1 MFRILGLLFFVIVPS
16 QASAVCNGV
25 IINPITDL
33 CWSCMFPM
41 TIGGVQV
48 SVGTD
53 APDMSSS
60 PTLPICSCPIPN
72 PPFVRLGVP
81 IGFWEPTRLAETVR
95 EPFCFPSLG
104 GLSLAGSVN
113 WAIPTG
119 SRKNDGEGKTVSFYQ
134 EHWMVNPL
142 LYILNF
148 LTDIGCVQVASFD
161 VAYMTELDPMW
172 NNDELS
178 LIINPEALLFG
189 NPVAQAACAAD
200 CASSTAGLPLDP
212 LFWCAGCQGGVY
224 PFTGTV
230 PSHVGGVMASTLLTE
245 KMIAKLHRSF
255 LLWGSSGVGG
265 LCSKY
270 PMPIVKKSQYR
281 LQILRPWPQHTP
293 CCQPY
298 GRTEAVIAAGREYPV
313 TGEDYVYQ
321 IWQKRDCCAL

>member
-1 MFRILGLLFFVIVPS
+1 MAIMLLFAPLN
-16 QASAVCNGV
+16 ANAVCNGT

-33 CWSCMFPM
+33 CWSCLFPI

-53 APDMSSS
+53 APDMPSAPS
-60 PTLPICSCPIPN
+60 LPVCSCPIPSF
-72 PPFVRLGVP
+72 PFIRLGVP

-104 GLSLAGSVN
+104 GLNLGN
-113 WAIPTG
+113 GIGWTIPTG
-119 SRKNDGEGKTVSFYQ
+119 SRKNNGETSVKSFYQ
-134 EHWMVNPL
+134 EHWMINPL

-148 LTDIGCVQVASFD
+148 LTDIGCVQAASFD

-172 NNDELS
+172 NDDELS
-178 LIINPEALLFG
+178 VIINPEALIFG
-189 NPVAQAACAAD
+189 NPIAQAACAAD
-200 CASSTAGLPLDP
+200 CASSTVGLPLDP

-230 PSHVGGVMASTLLTE
+230 TDHVGGVMASTLLTE
-245 KMIAKLHRSF
+245 KMIAKLHREF
-255 LLWGSSGVGG
+255 LLWGSSGVAG

-270 PMPIVKKSQYR
+270 PMPIVKKTQYR
-281 LQILRPWPQHTP
+281 LQILRPWPQITP